1 MDKNSTI
8 LEKISCNEDNGG
20 GEDHND
26 VDEDDGDD
34 EDTDCYDDDD
44 EDTDCDD
51 DGDDDVVAG
60 GDADLRPRPDL
71 QTSHIRGN

>member
-8 LEKISCNEDNGG
+8 LENISCNEDNGG

-26 VDEDDGDD
+26 VDE
-34 EDTDCYDDDD
+34 YNDD

-51 DGDDDVVAG
+51 DDDDDVVAG